1 MAANIIELI
10 SREADS
16 GRRNLIIAA
25 SLSGLSNAFIL
36 ALVNTVARNSRNVGL
51 HVFVLYAASIALYVM
66 SSRYTYHRLT
76 QLIEE
81 SLHHIKLRIV
91 DKIRRMD
98 LQGFERMGNSE
109 IYDRVTDNVGVVS
122 ASAGMLAATLQSLC
136 VLTCSAIYLA
146 WLSMPA
152 FVITV
157 MLVATGTMILSSNQY
172 LLERGLGRLT
182 GSRVAF
188 FEQLTDLLKGF
199 KETRFNARRSQDLRE
214 DILRSSAH
222 LRDGINET
230 NNLLNDNLIYGNC
243 LLFVALGAMVFVLP
257 QQVPLKAAE
266 LTQIVSALMFTWS
279 SIAIALSCYSSYMR
293 SNFALA
299 EIESLEKKLDA
310 GADPASSSPAP
321 LSPWP
326 KGISRI
332 EVSQLEYTYEAR
344 SDGSPAFHIGPVDLT
359 LNAGEV
365 LFIVGGNGSGK
376 STFLKV
382 LTGLYPASSGAIRVD
397 GVAVTSRT
405 SAAYRE
411 LICTIFT
418 DFHLFSRLYGLLDV
432 PSEAVQGLISQMEL
446 SEQTGYAEQRF
457 TRRELSTGQ
466 RKRLAMIVALLEDR
480 PIYVF
485 DEWAADQD
493 PVFRHYFYME
503 LLPLLRQRGKTVIAV
518 SHDDR
523 YFRYADRVLTMEYG
537 KVRSLEQHLADPASP
552 PPKSP

>member
-1 MAANIIELI
+1 MWVVSSPGSAGRTRPRHERSDEKTHTTEATRTLKDLALRLRHMDERGVDVQVIYPTFFLSCPSDKPDIELELC
-10 SREADS
+10 RAYTRWMAD
-16 GRRNLIIAA
+16 A
-25 SLSGLSNAFIL
+25 
-36 ALVNTVARNSRNVGL
+36 T
-51 HVFVLYAASIALYVM
+51 
-66 SSRYTYHRLT
+66 
-76 QLIEE
+76 
-81 SLHHIKLRIV
+81 
-91 DKIRRMD
+91 
-98 LQGFERMGNSE
+98 ERTN
-109 IYDRVTDNVGVVS
+109 
-122 ASAGMLAATLQSLC
+122 
-136 VLTCSAIYLA
+136 
-146 WLSMPA
+146 
-152 FVITV
+152 
-157 MLVATGTMILSSNQY
+157 
-172 LLERGLGRLT
+172 GRL
-182 GSRVAF
+182 RWV
-188 FEQLTDLLKGF
+188 
-199 KETRFNARRSQDLRE
+199 
-214 DILRSSAH
+214 
-222 LRDGINET
+222 
-230 NNLLNDNLIYGNC
+230 
-243 LLFVALGAMVFVLP
+243 V
-257 QQVPLKAAE
+257 VPPY
-266 LTQIVSALMFTWS
+266 
-279 SIAIALSCYSSYMR
+279 LSPGL
-293 SNFALA
+293 ALA

-321 LSPWP
+321 LSPWT